1 VCKEDK
7 PKVETSENC
16 GFGAMTEI
24 IRNLGREEEELEQ
37 IRICPGEVP
46 AINTAQDQIELL
58 KEISTKLKEIAETQ
72 KAILEEIKKNKI
84 K

>member
-24 IRNLGREEEELEQ
+24 IRNLEREEEELEQ
-37 IRICPGEVP
+37 IKICPGKVP
-46 AINTAQDQIELL
+46 AINTAQNQIELL
-58 KEISTKLKEIAETQ
+58 NEISTTLKEIAETQ
-72 KAILEEIKKNKI
+72 KAILEEIKNNKI
-84 K
+84 E